1 MPNRGGFVRII
12 SKLLS
17 AAAVS
22 AVVAVTPAS
31 AAVNLITNGSFESG
45 TYTAAGFD
53 TVLAGSSVITG
64 WSVGGQSVDWIGS
77 YWQPGEGSRSID
89 LAGNGPGSLTQAF
102 NTVVGQTY
110 LVSFLLSGNPDGG
123 GGLRDLDVRVK
134 SGASI
139 LSLSPV
145 FDTTGHSLGSMGWT
159 QYSFY
164 FAANS
169 TTSSLGFGSFAN
181 SPYGPAID
189 NVSVSAVPEPST
201 WALML
206 LGFAGLGFFA
216 YRRTKKMAAVAAQA

>member
-1 MPNRGGFVRII
+1 MI

-22 AVVAVTPAS
+22 AVVAVNPAS
-31 AAVNLITNGSFESG
+31 AAVNLITNGSFETG
-45 TYTAAGFD
+45 TYTSAAFD
-53 TVLAGSSVITG
+53 TVLAGSGVITG
-64 WSVGGQSVDWIGS
+64 WTVAGHSVDWIGT

-89 LAGNGPGSLTQAF
+89 LAGNGPGSLSQSF

-110 LVSFLLSGNPDGG
+110 LVSFMLAGNPDNGG
-123 GGLRDLDVRVK
+123 GIRDLDVRVK
-134 SGASI
+134 SNPSNVTLTPA
-139 LSLSPV
+139 
-145 FDTTGHSLGSMGWT
+145 FDTTGYNSANMGWT

-164 FAANS
+164 FAANN
-169 TTSSLGFGSFAN
+169 TTSTLGFGSFAD

-216 YRRTKKMAAVAAQA
+216 YRRTKKLATVSAEG